1 MSRLLLIDG
10 HPNPDSFCAA
20 IARQYAEAAS
30 AAPSANPVEVRHL
43 ALRDLEFDPI
53 LHAGYRG
60 AQPLEPDLVD
70 ARDELEAAS
79 HIALVS
85 PIWWGSVPALLKGFF
100 DRTLQARW
108 AYHYTSRGPVG
119 HLKGRTGR
127 VFLTTDSP
135 GWYLR
140 AVAGRPTERQLV
152 GGTLKFCGIKPVAV
166 TRFGPVRTSTPAK
179 RGGWLDRVAQLA
191 AHDAT
196 RVSPTPP
203 PPVVV
208 TGDLPIAR

>member
-1 MSRLLLIDG
+1 MGTRIRIRSAPRS
-10 HPNPDSFCAA
+10 PASTPRPRAPRR
-20 IARQYAEAAS
+20 ARTRWRS
-30 AAPSANPVEVRHL
+30 ATWRC
-43 ALRDLEFDPI
+43 
-53 LHAGYRG
+53 
-60 AQPLEPDLVD
+60 
-70 ARDELEAAS
+70 AS